1 MSTATTIRM
10 IAAYIQLA
18 QPTMFLSGFFQSP
31 PRNFYKGK
39 QVEIDIRRG
48 DEDVAVVLTNLS
60 TGYRLNETDLFVNKQ
75 FTPPIFKEKVGISSF
90 DMLNRMPGANPF
102 EDFNF
107 RLNVIE
113 RIFIGISTIEDKIR
127 RAIEE
132 QSAQVLQTGTVTLKD
147 AEGEERYT
155 ISYSPKATHF
165 VTAGTDWDA
174 ADDAG
179 DPLGDISSLAEVIR
193 TDSFHEPD
201 QLIFGIDAFAAFIN
215 HGDIQNLLDNR
226 RINIGDIGRSKV
238 TGNGARAR
246 GSIDI
251 GNYTYDMFTYG
262 AKFKDVETDV
272 STPYI
277 TPAKVIVRA
286 SDGRMDATF
295 GAIPNIGRELGVG
308 GPNLLPELPSRINQ
322 PGGGLGIDLALNA
335 WLTDDGEHLFAG
347 VGSRPLMIPTAI
359 DTYGCI
365 ATGV

>member
-31 PRNFYKGK
+31 PQNFYNSEK
-39 QVEIDIRRG
+39 VELDIMRG
-48 DEDVAVVLTNLS
+48 DEDVAVVLTDLS
-60 TGYRLNETDLFVNKQ
+60 TGYRLNETDVFTNKQ
-75 FTPPIFKEKVGISSF
+75 FTPPIFKEKVGISGF
-90 DMLNRMPGANPF
+90 DLLNRMPGDNPF
-102 EDFNF
+102 ENPDF
-107 RLNVIE
+107 RLNVIG
-113 RIFIGISTIEDKIR
+113 RIFRGITAIENKIR

-132 QSAQVLQTGTVTLKD
+132 QAAQVLQTGTVTLKD
-147 AEGEERYT
+147 AGGVSRYT
-155 ISYSPKATHF
+155 IDYKPKATHF
-165 VTAGTDWDA
+165 VTAGTAWDA
-174 ADDAG
+174 ASDAG
-179 DPLGDISSLAEVIR
+179 DPFGDISSLAEVIR
-193 TDSFHEPD
+193 SDSFHEPD
-201 QLIFGIDAFAAFIN
+201 QLIFGIDAWAAFIV
-215 HGDIQNLLDNR
+215 HADIKTLMDNR
-226 RINIGDIGRSKV
+226 RLNIGDIGRSKMV
-238 TGNGARAR
+238 GNGALFR

-272 STPYI
+272 STPYV
-277 TPAKVIVRA
+277 TPAKVILRA

-308 GPNLLPELPSRINQ
+308 GTNLLPELPSRIN
-322 PGGGLGIDLALNA
+322 GSNIGIDLALNA

-365 ATGV
+365 ATGT

>member
-31 PRNFYKGK
+31 PRNFYNSEK
-39 QVEIDIRRG
+39 VEVDVVRG
-48 DEDVAVVLTNLS
+48 DEDVAVVLTDLS
-60 TGYRLNETDLFVNKQ
+60 TGYRLNETDKFTNKQ
-75 FTPPIFKEKVGISSF
+75 FTPPIFKEKVGISAF
-90 DMLNRMPGANPF
+90 DLLNRMPGDTPF
-102 EDFNF
+102 EDPNF
-107 RLNVIE
+107 RLNVIG
-113 RIFIGISTIEDKIR
+113 RIFQGITAIENKIR

-132 QSAQVLQTGTVTLKD
+132 QAAQVLQTGTVTLKD
-147 AEGEERYT
+147 ANGVARYT
-155 ISYSPKATHF
+155 IDYSPKATHF
-165 VTAGTDWDA
+165 VTAGTAWDA
-174 ADDAG
+174 PG

-193 TDSFHEPD
+193 SDSFHEPD
-201 QLIFGIDAFAAFIN
+201 QLLFGIDAYTAFVN
-215 HGDIQNLLDNR
+215 DTDVRALMDNR
-226 RINIGDIGRSKV
+226 RINIGDVGRSTV
-238 TGNGARAR
+238 IGNGARRR

-262 AKFKDVETDV
+262 AKFKDVETGV

-277 TPAKVIVRA
+277 TPAKVIMRA

-295 GAIPNIGRELGVG
+295 GLIPNIGRELGVG
-308 GPNLLPELPSRINQ
+308 GTNLLPELPSRING
-322 PGGGLGIDLALNA
+322 PDVGIDLALNA

-359 DTYGCI
+359 DTYGTI